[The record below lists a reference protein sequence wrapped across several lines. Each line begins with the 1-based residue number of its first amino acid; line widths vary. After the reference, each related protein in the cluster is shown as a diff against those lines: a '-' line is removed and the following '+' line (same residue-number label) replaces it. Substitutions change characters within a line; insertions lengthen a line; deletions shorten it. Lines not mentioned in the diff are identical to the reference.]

1 MRPDETAD
9 LIGHLEPDAAQVVL
23 ERLPAERRAQV
34 LDLLRYP
41 EDTAGGIMNNDIVV
55 IPVRLTIEE
64 ARRKLRDWLSEPDF
78 VYFIYVID
86 DESSRRLV
94 GVLTL
99 RDLLVA
105 RPEAL
110 VGEVM
115 RPNLVTIFPLESA
128 SEAARRVTESGL
140 VALPV
145 VSRDGR
151 LLGAV
156 TVDSAVALIAPASTE
171 DLYVSLLPKQRAA
184 PPGPVVDEARVSARL
199 RGISPGIR
207 MTIKGRS
214 LTLRSP
220 RRPPSGI
227 FRWLAILGPGVIACA
242 AGDDAGGVTTY
253 SQAGAQFGYDLL
265 WVLVLITISLAVAQE
280 MSARLGAATGRGL
293 LDLIRERYGIGWTLF
308 AVTVDLVANGG
319 LIMSEFVGIGA
330 AVELLGIS
338 KYIVVPLA
346 AALVWYLVG
355 GGSYHWV
362 EKVFLLMAMVFLAY
376 PVADILA
383 KPDWGAVARG
393 TFIPTIQ
400 GDPAY
405 ILLLVALPGTT
416 ITPYQQTFQQS
427 ATVEKGVARHH
438 CGRERIDTYVGM
450 ALSNLISAAIIIATA
465 ATLHANGTTTVETPA
480 EAAKALQ
487 PVAGDAVFAVGL
499 LGASLLATAV
509 LPLTTSYAISEAFGF
524 RKGVNLDFR
533 RARIFFGLFTAL
545 TILGAALALF
555 PNLPVIEILVWIQVL
570 NGSLLPVILFFIM
583 RLIND
588 QRLMGDLRN
597 SRLYNV
603 LGWVTFV
610 LMTISVAVVIGQQL
624 LSLIGINPFGG

>member
-1 MRPDETAD
+1 
-9 LIGHLEPDAAQVVL
+9 
-23 ERLPAERRAQV
+23 
-34 LDLLRYP
+34 
-41 EDTAGGIMNNDIVV
+41 
-55 IPVRLTIEE
+55 
-64 ARRKLRDWLSEPDF
+64 
-78 VYFIYVID
+78 
-86 DESSRRLV
+86 
-94 GVLTL
+94 
-99 RDLLVA
+99 
-105 RPEAL
+105 
-110 VGEVM
+110 
-115 RPNLVTIFPLESA
+115 
-128 SEAARRVTESGL
+128 
-140 VALPV
+140 
-145 VSRDGR
+145 
-151 LLGAV
+151 
-156 TVDSAVALIAPASTE
+156 
-171 DLYVSLLPKQRAA
+171 
-184 PPGPVVDEARVSARL
+184 
-199 RGISPGIR
+199 
-207 MTIKGRS
+207 MTIKGWS
-214 LTLRSP
+214 LTLRGL

-227 FRWLAILGPGVIACA
+227 FCWLAILGPGVIAGA
-242 AGDDAGGVTTY
+242 AGDDAGGVATY

-265 WVLVLITISLAVAQE
+265 WVLVLITISLSVVQE
-280 MSARLGAATGRGL
+280 MSARLGTATGRGL
-293 LDLIRERYGIGWTLF
+293 LDLVRERYGIGWTLF
-308 AVTVDLVANGG
+308 AVTVVPVANGG

-330 AVELLGIS
+330 GVELLGIS

-346 AALVWYLVG
+346 AALVWYLVV
-355 GGSYHWV
+355 GGSYHRV

-383 KPDWGAVARG
+383 KPDWGAVVRG

-405 ILLLVALPGTT
+405 ILLLVALLGTT
-416 ITPYQQTFQQS
+416 ITPYQQIFQQT

-438 CGRERIDTYVGM
+438 YGRERIDTYVAM

-465 ATLHANGTTTVETPA
+465 VTLHANGTTTVETPA

-487 PVAGDAVFAVGL
+487 PVAGDAAFAVFAVGL
-499 LGASLLATAV
+499 LGASLLAAAV
-509 LPLTTSYAISEAFGF
+509 LPLATSYAISEAFGF

-588 QRLMGDLRN
+588 QRLMGDLKN

-610 LMTISVAVVIGQQL
+610 LVTIAVAVVIGQQL
-624 LSLIGINPFGG
+624 LSLIGINPYGG